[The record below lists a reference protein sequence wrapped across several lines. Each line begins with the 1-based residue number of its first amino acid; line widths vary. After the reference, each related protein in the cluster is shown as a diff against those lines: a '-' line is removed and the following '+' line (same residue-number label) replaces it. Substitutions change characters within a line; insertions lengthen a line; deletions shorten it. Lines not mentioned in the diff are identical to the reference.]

1 MGGALGGDG
10 ADGQNCVSP
19 VSVSLTFLTV
29 LLVLVGDALLFPLPL
44 GSAVEGL
51 DLGGGGAVEPEG
63 PAEDDGS
70 VPDVDGLLME
80 VGIVDDCDLAGM

>member
-44 GSAVEGL
+44 GSAVESL
-51 DLGGGGAVEPEG
+51 DLGV
-63 PAEDDGS
+63 
-70 VPDVDGLLME
+70 VVLLSLKALLRMM
-80 VGIVDDCDLAGM
+80 VQCQTWMGC